1 MWFPPFFDRINCV
14 KNQHHSLWNGAD
26 LPRDS
31 AKGGIFLNEIA
42 VKQAVPMAAPYQ
54 RKIGKVIF
62 QVSAFGNPQ
71 AKETGQE
78 MILRMLENKL
88 TFEKQE
94 KEEDCA

>member
-1 MWFPPFFDRINCV
+1 M
-14 KNQHHSLWNGAD
+14 
-26 LPRDS
+26 
-31 AKGGIFLNEIA
+31 NEITA
-42 VKQAVPMAAPYQ
+42 KHAVPMAAPYQ

-88 TFEKQE
+88 TFEKQG
-94 KEEDCA
+94 KEEACA

>member
-1 MWFPPFFDRINCV
+1 M
-14 KNQHHSLWNGAD
+14 
-26 LPRDS
+26 
-31 AKGGIFLNEIA
+31 NEIA

-78 MILRMLENKL
+78 MILRMLESKVMYD
-88 TFEKQE
+88 TGEK
-94 KEEDCA
+94 KEAACA

>member
-1 MWFPPFFDRINCV
+1 MLIFREI
-14 KNQHHSLWNGAD
+14 L
-26 LPRDS
+26 R
-31 AKGGIFLNEIA
+31 KGVLFLNEIA

-88 TFEKQE
+88 SFEKRDG
-94 KEEDCA
+94 KEEACA

>member
-1 MWFPPFFDRINCV
+1 M
-14 KNQHHSLWNGAD
+14 
-26 LPRDS
+26 
-31 AKGGIFLNEIA
+31 NEIA

-78 MILRMLENKL
+78 MILRMLENKVL
-88 TFEKQE
+88 NERQE
-94 KEEDCA
+94 GKEEACA

>member
-1 MWFPPFFDRINCV
+1 M
-14 KNQHHSLWNGAD
+14 
-26 LPRDS
+26 
-31 AKGGIFLNEIA
+31 NEITA
-42 VKQAVPMAAPYQ
+42 KQAVPMAAPYH

-88 TFEKQE
+88 SYEKRDG
-94 KEEDCA
+94 KEEACA

>member
-1 MWFPPFFDRINCV
+1 M
-14 KNQHHSLWNGAD
+14 
-26 LPRDS
+26 
-31 AKGGIFLNEIA
+31 NEIA

-88 TFEKQE
+88 LFEKQG
-94 KEEDCA
+94 KEEACA

>member
-1 MWFPPFFDRINCV
+1 M
-14 KNQHHSLWNGAD
+14 
-26 LPRDS
+26 
-31 AKGGIFLNEIA
+31 NEIA

-54 RKIGKVIF
+54 RKIEKVIF

-88 TFEKQE
+88 SYEKRDG
-94 KEEDCA
+94 KEEACA

>member
-1 MWFPPFFDRINCV
+1 M
-14 KNQHHSLWNGAD
+14 
-26 LPRDS
+26 
-31 AKGGIFLNEIA
+31 NEITA
-42 VKQAVPMAAPYQ
+42 KQAVPMAAPYH

-88 TFEKQE
+88 TFEKQG
-94 KEEDCA
+94 KEVACA

>member
-1 MWFPPFFDRINCV
+1 M
-14 KNQHHSLWNGAD
+14 
-26 LPRDS
+26 
-31 AKGGIFLNEIA
+31 NEIA

-62 QVSAFGNPQ
+62 QISAFGNSQ

-88 TFEKQE
+88 TFEKQG
-94 KEEDCA
+94 KEEACA